1 MWICVLFALDM
12 YIVCVIIQVQW
23 ESKMPYEADDIKD
36 VALSAL
42 LEVAA
47 NNKAPA
53 AARAAAARTMLEAI
67 GAIGRLQDLARL
79 DESKRSASEMSADEI
94 AGEIARLTKKVT
106 SNVRMR
112 KMKI

>member
-1 MWICVLFALDM
+1 MTDEPTPETLKAAAL
-12 YIVCVIIQVQW
+12 
-23 ESKMPYEADDIKD
+23 AALLD
-36 VALSAL
+36 VAS
-42 LEVAA
+42 
-47 NNKAPA
+47 NSKAPA
-53 AARAAAARTMLEAI
+53 AARAAASRTMLEAI

-112 KMKI
+112 KMKL

>member
-1 MWICVLFALDM
+1 MWICVLFTLDM

-79 DESKRSASEMSADEI
+79 DESKRNAAEMSPEEI
-94 AGEIARLTKKVT
+94 SNEISRL
-106 SNVRMR
+106 SR
-112 KMKI
+112 KLPA